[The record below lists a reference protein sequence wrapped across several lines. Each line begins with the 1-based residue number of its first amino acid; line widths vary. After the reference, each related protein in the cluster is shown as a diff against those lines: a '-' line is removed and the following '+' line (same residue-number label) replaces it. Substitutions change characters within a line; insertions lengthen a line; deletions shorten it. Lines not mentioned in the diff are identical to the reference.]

1 MAPTAVFPTVA
12 EGGHFQGRLA
22 ELLTDVDDL
31 SPRVTALAHV
41 AVRYRDSLQEAQS
54 CGAAV
59 CSAMRDLFA
68 GELGE
73 RMATGSPL
81 SLVRLLAA
89 LTEMA
94 DFLGELSQQVDA
106 HLCEGVQRRWAQGL
120 LPGVQT
126 HRLCLNEARAYCEDL
141 AASKGAEG
149 GGERGGKRHD
159 EGYAERAVERASAS
173 LASEVGQVS
182 VLMRHEFMEVATAYF
197 HSHLRFFTQGQKM
210 AADVMG
216 LLPPMMAAIDEQKSE
231 GREAL
236 VQLDRQL
243 VAQRGFDAMDMRQ
256 PAGSLTASQVEQE
269 MQEGWAALL
278 SQCYSLS
285 NNDGTGF
292 EGGSSSGAVT
302 IDSAAIERIVSGAD
316 AMLAQLPGLLGQLQ
330 GSKVVDGGAEPEE
343 RVRMHFHRQAQLM
356 LDCLAADAAHS
367 LCKSDIKKVLAWTYG
382 YRQLLQDL
390 GGASA
395 LLAYELLHT
404 TASSRNEG
412 KAPGELLIAAYLT
425 KLREEHRGY
434 IANVIRADYCGDESA
449 GSSSGE
455 AFGKMDAHKMARGAR
470 DLFHILQ
477 ARTSFFRQSH
487 RHDYLHDLY
496 YLRQTAMIRVLYV
509 ASDIHYRSH
518 HHPNL
523 VERTGTQS
531 LGACSFVGVLLLQYC
546 TVTKC

>member
-81 SLVRLLAA
+81 SLVCAEA
-89 LTEMA
+89 LGPRPVA
-94 DFLGELSQQVDA
+94 
-106 HLCEGVQRRWAQGL
+106 RRTDSPTVFERSA
-120 LPGVQT
+120 
-126 HRLCLNEARAYCEDL
+126 AYCEDL

-330 GSKVVDGGAEPEE
+330 GSKVVDGGAEP
-343 RVRMHFHRQAQLM
+343 V
-356 LDCLAADAAHS
+356 
-367 LCKSDIKKVLAWTYG
+367 
-382 YRQLLQDL
+382 
-390 GGASA
+390 A
-395 LLAYELLHT
+395 LPPT
-404 TASSRNEG
+404 G
-412 KAPGELLIAAYLT
+412 AAYVGLP
-425 KLREEHRGY
+425 
-434 IANVIRADYCGDESA
+434 
-449 GSSSGE
+449 
-455 AFGKMDAHKMARGAR
+455 
-470 DLFHILQ
+470 
-477 ARTSFFRQSH
+477 
-487 RHDYLHDLY
+487 
-496 YLRQTAMIRVLYV
+496 
-509 ASDIHYRSH
+509 RSRRS
-518 HHPNL
+518 PQP
-523 VERTGTQS
+523 V
-531 LGACSFVGVLLLQYC
+531 
-546 TVTKC
+546 